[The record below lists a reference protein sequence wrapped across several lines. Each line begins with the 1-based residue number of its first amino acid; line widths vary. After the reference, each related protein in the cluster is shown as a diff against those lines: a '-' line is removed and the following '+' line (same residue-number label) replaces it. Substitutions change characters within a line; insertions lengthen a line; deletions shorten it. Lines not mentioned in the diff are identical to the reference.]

1 MQKLELIQVQILTNK
16 INTHLENI
24 LNYLYATGIK

>member
-16 INTHLENI
+16 INTRLENI